1 MTLQEFEAKLKQAV
15 PETYPLPAPPGLTRF
30 VAWHCYTRQFIRGDD
45 RNQLDAPKVQ
55 LDIIYQRADDLLPED
70 VMAALW
76 LMELPYEIVSEGYDD
91 DYAAQRMI
99 IQLVVI

>member
-1 MTLQEFEAKLKQAV
+1 MTLQEFETQLKQAV
-15 PETYPLPAPPGLTRF
+15 PETYPLPAPPGLARF
-30 VAWHCYTRQFIRGDD
+30 VAWHSYTRQSVRGDD

-55 LDIIYQRADDLLPED
+55 LDVVYQQADDLLPDD

-76 LMELPYEIVSEGYDD
+76 LMELPYEIVSESYDP

-99 IQLVVI
+99 IQLVVV